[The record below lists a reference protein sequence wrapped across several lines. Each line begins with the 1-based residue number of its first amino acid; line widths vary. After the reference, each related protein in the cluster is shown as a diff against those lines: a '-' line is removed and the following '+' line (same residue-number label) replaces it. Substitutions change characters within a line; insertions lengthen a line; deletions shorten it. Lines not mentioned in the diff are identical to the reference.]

1 LGHAVRVPLEGEEM
15 RSVVQ
20 RVRNARV
27 TVDGTEVGAI
37 GQGLLVL
44 VAVQGGDGP
53 DDLDFMTRKLINLR
67 VFADPEGKMNLSV
80 RDVGGSILLVSQFT
94 LFGDCRKG
102 NRPSFTRSAA
112 PQVAEDLYLQLAET
126 LEREGV
132 TVETG
137 RFQAMMQVHS
147 VNDGPVTVIIDS
159 KKGFY

>member
-1 LGHAVRVPLEGEEM
+1 M

-37 GQGLLVL
+37 GPGLLVL

>member
-1 LGHAVRVPLEGEEM
+1 M

-27 TVDGTEVGAI
+27 TVDGTEVGVI

-67 VFADPEGKMNLSV
+67 IFADPEGKMNLSV

-112 PQVAEDLYLQLAET
+112 PQVAEELYLQLAET

>member
-67 VFADPEGKMNLSV
+67 IFADPEGKMNLSV

-112 PQVAEDLYLQLAET
+112 PQVAEELYLQLAET

>member
-1 LGHAVRVPLEGEEM
+1 M

-67 VFADPEGKMNLSV
+67 IFADPEGKMNLSV

-112 PQVAEDLYLQLAET
+112 PQVAEELYLQLAET

>member
-1 LGHAVRVPLEGEEM
+1 M

-67 VFADPEGKMNLSV
+67 IFADPEGKMNLSV

-112 PQVAEDLYLQLAET
+112 PQVAENLYLQLAET

>member
-1 LGHAVRVPLEGEEM
+1 M

-27 TVDGTEVGAI
+27 TVDGTEVGGI

-67 VFADPEGKMNLSV
+67 IFADPEGKMNLSV

-112 PQVAEDLYLQLAET
+112 PQVAEELYLQLAET

>member
-1 LGHAVRVPLEGEEM
+1 M

-67 VFADPEGKMNLSV
+67 IFADPEGKMNLSV

-132 TVETG
+132 PVETG